1 MEKENYELTV
11 FTYYNILR
19 RATDLKSL
27 KEIFNKYE
35 EELIAEKKRLK
46 DELNIIQDKL
56 KALNEAYDKVH
67 AEIWRREHGSIR
79 G

>member
-27 KEIFNKYE
+27 KEIFRKYE
-35 EELIAEKKRLK
+35 EELIAERKRLK
-46 DELNIIQDKL
+46 DELNMIQDKL
-56 KALNEAYDKVH
+56 KALNEAYDRVH
-67 AEIWRREHGSIR
+67 AEILRREHGTIR

>member
-1 MEKENYELTV
+1 V

-35 EELIAEKKRLK
+35 EELIAERKRLK
-46 DELNIIQDKL
+46 DELNIIKDKL
-56 KALNEAYDKVH
+56 KALNEAYDKVR